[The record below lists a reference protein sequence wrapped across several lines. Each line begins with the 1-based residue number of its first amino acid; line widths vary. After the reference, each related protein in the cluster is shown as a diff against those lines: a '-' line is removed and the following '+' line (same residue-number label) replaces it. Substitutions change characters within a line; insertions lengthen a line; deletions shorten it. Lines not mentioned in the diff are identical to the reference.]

1 MAQLKNHP
9 EGLDQR
15 ARPAKLGTEQDHF
28 NVTYRGRP
36 IVQIYIPKAV
46 VSVTEGILIGLGLV
60 FVAMLLIVTIEDA
73 ANGNHTVRGA
83 LIAHDSDGRK
93 TLNGVALGVP
103 LDDAMPACQGDPQ
116 SATALCHT
124 PLTRTYDGSKEL
136 KADVYG
142 FGPHKD
148 DDGHPTV
155 TSMTVTTSIDSTVI
169 KEVTA
174 YTTRASAYATFLQT
188 SQVLGAPTHV
198 KGDYTS
204 WDVAHDRTVLLSTTS
219 ISLYQ
224 D

>member
-1 MAQLKNHP
+1 M
-9 EGLDQR
+9 
-15 ARPAKLGTEQDHF
+15 
-28 NVTYRGRP
+28 
-36 IVQIYIPKAV
+36 QINIPKAV
-46 VSVTEGILIGLGLV
+46 VNAIEGILMGLGLV
-60 FVAMLLIVTIEDA
+60 CGGAILIVTIEDA
-73 ANGNHTVRGA
+73 VKDNHAVHGAHNHAVHGA
-83 LIAHDSDGRK
+83 LIAHDIDGHK

-116 SATALCHT
+116 SATSLCHT

-142 FGPHKD
+142 FGARND

-155 TSMTVTTSIDSTVI
+155 RSMTVTTSIDSTVI

-188 SQVLGAPTHV
+188 SQVLGAPTRV
-198 KGDYTS
+198 RDDYTS
-204 WDVAHDRTVLLSTTS
+204 WDVAQDQTVLLDTTS
-219 ISLYQ
+219 ISLYR

>member
-1 MAQLKNHP
+1 M
-9 EGLDQR
+9 
-15 ARPAKLGTEQDHF
+15 
-28 NVTYRGRP
+28 
-36 IVQIYIPKAV
+36 QIYIPKAV

-60 FVAMLLIVTIEDA
+60 FVAVLLVGTIEHA
-73 ANGNHTVRGA
+73 VNGDHSNHTVREA
-83 LIAHDSDGRK
+83 LIGHDSDGHK

-116 SATALCHT
+116 SATSLCHT

-136 KADVYG
+136 NADVYG
-142 FGPHKD
+142 FGARKD

-155 TSMTVTTSIDSTVI
+155 TSMTVTTNIDSTVI

-188 SQVLGAPTHV
+188 SQVLGAPTRV
-198 KGDYTS
+198 RDDYTS
-204 WDVAHDRTVLLSTTS
+204 WDVAQDQTVLLDTTS
-219 ISLYQ
+219 ISLYR

>member
-1 MAQLKNHP
+1 M
-9 EGLDQR
+9 
-15 ARPAKLGTEQDHF
+15 
-28 NVTYRGRP
+28 
-36 IVQIYIPKAV
+36 QIYIPKAV

-60 FVAMLLIVTIEDA
+60 FVAVLLIVTIEDA
-73 ANGNHTVRGA
+73 VNGNHTVRGA
-83 LIAHDSDGRK
+83 LIAHDSDGHK
-93 TLNGVALGVP
+93 TLNGVALGVA

-116 SATALCHT
+116 AATSLCHT

-155 TSMTVTTSIDSTVI
+155 TSMTVTTSIDATVI

-188 SQVLGAPTHV
+188 SQVLGTPHRV
-198 KGDYTS
+198 DDCCTS
-204 WDVAHDRTVLLSTTS
+204 WDLAKNQTVLLGTS
-219 ISLYQ
+219 FITLEQ
-224 D
+224 R